1 MEYRVWGYAKGV
13 QNMESKISKHRKET
27 GASKRT
33 VLLMEGHSVVRE
45 ELASIINDAPDLVVC
60 GQSDSAASAMS
71 AISSLKP
78 DAAVVNISLDGSVGL
93 ELIQTLKAT
102 HPELPVIASVL
113 HDEEELAKLA
123 MKAGASSFITRGNVI
138 EPVRRALASA

>member
-1 MEYRVWGYAKGV
+1 MQNRV
-13 QNMESKISKHRKET
+13 SKHRKKT
-27 GASKRT
+27 GAFKRT
-33 VLLMEGHSVVRE
+33 VLLMDGHSVVRE
-45 ELASIINDAPDLVVC
+45 GLASIINDTPDLVVC
-60 GQSDSAASAMS
+60 GQSDSAADAMS
-71 AISSLKP
+71 AVSALNP
-78 DAAVVNISLDGSVGL
+78 DAAVVNISLDGSIGL

-102 HPELPVIASVL
+102 YPRLAIVASVL

>member
-1 MEYRVWGYAKGV
+1 MQSRV
-13 QNMESKISKHRKET
+13 SKHRKKT

-33 VLLMEGHSVVRE
+33 VLLMEGHTVVRE
-45 ELASIINDAPDLVVC
+45 RLASIINDAPDLVVC
-60 GQSDSAASAMS
+60 GQSDSAASAVRAVS
-71 AISSLKP
+71 ALNP

-102 HPELPVIASVL
+102 YPKLPIIASVL
-113 HDEEELAKLA
+113 HDVEELAPLA
-123 MKAGASSFITRGNVI
+123 MKIGASSFITRGNVI